1 MFLEVELFVE
11 FGDVVFVKEE
21 LFVEFVV
28 LVILPVVLVSVEL
41 L

>member
-11 FGDVVFVKEE
+11 FGDVVLVKEE
-21 LFVEFVV
+21 LFVELVV
-28 LVILPVVLVSVEL
+28 LVILPVVLISDEL

>member
-11 FGDVVFVKEE
+11 FGDVVLVKEE
-21 LFVEFVV
+21 LFVKLVV
-28 LVILPVVLVSVEL
+28 LVILTVVLVSVEL